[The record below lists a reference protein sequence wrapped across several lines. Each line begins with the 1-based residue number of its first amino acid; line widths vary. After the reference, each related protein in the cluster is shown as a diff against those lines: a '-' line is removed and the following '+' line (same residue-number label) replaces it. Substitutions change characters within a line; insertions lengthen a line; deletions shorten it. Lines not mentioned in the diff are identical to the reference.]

1 MTCKTSC
8 VKLSSLLSSQ
18 PTHASTY
25 TNECCLSGRKLRR
38 TANEHC
44 TRTWIETCLATKRR
58 LLLPQAGPGR
68 GRARGSGHPPPGHLQ
83 PATAKRRCRLYKQ
96 MCIHRAHA
104 AGIRARAEA
113 STPSRPVKRDH
124 KRHQNCNRNTARVG
138 AAPRNN
144 HGPHSPSL
152 WCGSGLRVP
161 VLVRVRQGRRERPE
175 AEERCLVV
183 ARHKVTPP
191 QHHRI
196 ERVRY
201 GGTRPQHAQCSRTTH
216 ECTATAKA
224 TQAGRATGG
233 PQVVVEGV
241 VVEGEGR
248 GRWQVASAAA
258 LGMLAVAGGRA

>member
-1 MTCKTSC
+1 MQAHTQTSAAC
-8 VKLSSLLSSQ
+8 PGGSYVVQ
-18 PTHASTY
+18 QTSTVR
-25 TNECCLSGRKLRR
+25 GRGSRR
-38 TANEHC
+38 
-44 TRTWIETCLATKRR
+44 TCLATQSR

-68 GRARGSGHPPPGHLQ
+68 GRARGSGHPPPRHLQ

-113 STPSRPVKRDH
+113 STPSRPIKRNH
-124 KRHQNCNRNTARVG
+124 KRHKNCHRYTARVG
-138 AAPRNN
+138 AAARNN
-144 HGPHSPSL
+144 DGLHSPSL

-233 PQVVVEGV
+233 PQAVVVGVAGV
-241 VVEGEGR
+241 VVKGEGR

-258 LGMLAVAGGRA
+258 LGLLAVAGGRA